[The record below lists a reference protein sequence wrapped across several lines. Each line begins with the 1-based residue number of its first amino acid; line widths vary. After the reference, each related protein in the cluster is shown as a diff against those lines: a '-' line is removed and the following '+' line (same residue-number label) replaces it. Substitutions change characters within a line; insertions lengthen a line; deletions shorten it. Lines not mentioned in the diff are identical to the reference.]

1 MLSEHKG
8 IRNHSIKDIYK
19 AESVTVGAAQFQEH
33 SLIAKEKEENSGL
46 K

>member
-19 AESVTVGAAQFQEH
+19 AESVTVGAAVSRALADCQRKGRKQW
-33 SLIAKEKEENSGL
+33 S
-46 K
+46 